1 MNSTLHLLGIARKAG
16 KLELG
21 EEPTGAAARAKQ
33 AKLIVVARDA
43 AENTFRR
50 VRHFADAGNVLWVS
64 VPFTKTELGGAVGR
78 NSCAM
83 LAVMDVGLASAI
95 VQKLAAE
102 DPEKY
107 SITAEKMEE
116 KAARALQRQKEKR
129 AHEKNLREGKR
140 KPWAAPPKE
149 NPPRK
154 AAEDRPQRDGKRSF
168 RKEEGKYPA
177 RKETGK
183 WPSHREEG
191 KRPFYQEN
199 DRRSFRKEEGGRTAK
214 GGRTGWKGDRR
225 MEDGAK
231 PYQKKGP
238 APKGRITVKGKLP
251 AGPKRRHET

>member
-50 VRHFADAGNVLWVS
+50 VRHFADAGNVIWVS
-64 VPFTKTELGGAVGR
+64 VPFTKAELGMAVGR
-78 NSCAM
+78 TSCAM
-83 LAVMDVGLASAI
+83 LAVMDVGLASAL

-102 DPEKY
+102 NPEKF
-107 SITAEKMEE
+107 SITAQMMEE

-149 NPPRK
+149 APRPPRK
-154 AAEDRPQRDGKRSF
+154 AESERPPKG
-168 RKEEGKYPA
+168 A
-177 RKETGK
+177 RGV
-183 WPSHREEG
+183 HA
-191 KRPFYQEN
+191 
-199 DRRSFRKEEGGRTAK
+199 GRTAD
-214 GGRTGWKGDRR
+214 GRQRTENAAPSDR
-225 MEDGAK
+225 
-231 PYQKKGP
+231 KKGP
-238 APKGRITVKGKLP
+238 APKGRMVVKGKLP
-251 AGPKRRHET
+251 AGPKRRNGT